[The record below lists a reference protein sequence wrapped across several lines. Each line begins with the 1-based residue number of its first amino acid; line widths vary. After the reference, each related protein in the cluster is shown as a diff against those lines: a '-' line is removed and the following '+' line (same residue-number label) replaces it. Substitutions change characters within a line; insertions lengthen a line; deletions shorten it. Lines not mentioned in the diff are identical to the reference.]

1 MLLVL
6 VGSTPVVADPLEG
19 TSAATPPAAQA
30 PAPPVASIQMP
41 PVKSYPHAVFPPDQ
55 LMNNAEGQ
63 VLAHFKI
70 DGRGRAIDGVLNYDL
85 SKKTFAEATADWLHA
100 VRFKV
105 SKGWAAADS
114 PTYDI
119 LFLYALCSDTEKP
132 KIPTGTDTMVI
143 TGCKTG

>member
-6 VGSTPVVADPLEG
+6 VGSTPVVADPPEG
-19 TSAATPPAAQA
+19 TSAATPPAAQ
-30 PAPPVASIQMP
+30 APPVASIQMP
-41 PVKSYPHAVFPPDQ
+41 PVKSYAHAVYPPDQ

-70 DGRGRAIDGVLNYDL
+70 DERGRAIDGVLNYDL

-105 SKGWAAADS
+105 PKGWAATDS

-119 LFLYALCSDTEKP
+119 LFLYVLCSDTEKP
-132 KIPTGTDTMVI
+132 KIPIGTDTMVI